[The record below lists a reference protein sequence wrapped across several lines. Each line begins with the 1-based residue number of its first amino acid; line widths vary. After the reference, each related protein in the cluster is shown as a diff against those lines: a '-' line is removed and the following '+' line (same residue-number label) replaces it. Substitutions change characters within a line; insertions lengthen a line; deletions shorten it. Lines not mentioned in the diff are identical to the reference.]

1 MPPWCRMFMFGSTH
15 VNPCNPNRVKNFPI
29 AAKLGKNLLTGVDLR
44 GQILASKKPQI
55 RVSDL
60 TRARALTVQEKFGT
74 PMGFQ
79 LDRAHE
85 MWLKQNHPEII
96 SSVTAAPSSET
107 PDETEGA
114 KPKARKPRK
123 K

>member
-1 MPPWCRMFMFGSTH
+1 MAG
-15 VNPCNPNRVKNFPI
+15 
-29 AAKLGKNLLTGVDLR
+29 
-44 GQILASKKPQI
+44 KKPQI

-60 TRARALTVQEKFGT
+60 TRARAMAVQLKFGT

-79 LDRAHE
+79 MDKAHE

-96 SSVTAAPSSET
+96 SSVTAAPDSET
-107 PDETEGA
+107 PAEQEAA
-114 KPKARKPRK
+114 KPKAKKPRK